1 VALLWRQP
9 LVTFPPRAPFPLPP
23 HPSATRT
30 IRSQRRIWKIFPN
43 HSPRS
48 FPALARTRVFR
59 LFQSIILNSSAWR
72 RVTTKLPVRE
82 NFLLEAVVTMCCKCP
97 LLSTRSPGAIA
108 DLRAAMY
115 RTTLRVLGVSRLVN
129 RLIALTQSFYAGV
142 TFCPSFGGE
151 GPQMSPPSR
160 SCPEM
165 AFPDL
170 QAVSCLS
177 PPILGANERL
187 MPKGV
192 FIALIALPL
201 NFAFHR

>member
-1 VALLWRQP
+1 M
-9 LVTFPPRAPFPLPP
+9 APTLGYLSTPCPLPP
-23 HPSATRT
+23 PSPSISYAYYTLTKKTLENISKSLTPEFSGPRPYT
-30 IRSQRRIWKIFPN
+30 CFQAVPINVYSPKLLCVASCNHEAPCQREFLVRSCRDNVLQ
-43 HSPRS
+43 
-48 FPALARTRVFR
+48 V
-59 LFQSIILNSSAWR
+59 
-72 RVTTKLPVRE
+72 
-82 NFLLEAVVTMCCKCP
+82 P

-129 RLIALTQSFYAGV
+129 RLIALTQPFYAGV